1 MPTEI
6 PVYVERSY
14 ATEAVVALT
23 LSLIAAAVDATFFLI
38 IVWAYS

>member
-6 PVYVERSY
+6 PVRVARSY
-14 ATEAVVALT
+14 ATEAMVALM
-23 LSLIAAAVDATFFLI
+23 LSVLAAAIDGAVFFT